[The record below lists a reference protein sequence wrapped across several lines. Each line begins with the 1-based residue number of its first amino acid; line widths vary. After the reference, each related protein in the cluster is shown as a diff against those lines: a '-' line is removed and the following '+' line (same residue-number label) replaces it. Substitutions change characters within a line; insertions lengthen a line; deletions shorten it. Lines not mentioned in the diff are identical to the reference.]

1 MNLLAPELVTLLT
14 SGLAQFITV
23 ISPGPC
29 FLITAQTAVA
39 LFFGSGP
46 VRTFYLRA
54 KVWIDRATELFVGA
68 LGLQL
73 L

>member
-1 MNLLAPELVTLLT
+1 MDLLAPELVTLLT
-14 SGLAQFITV
+14 IGPAQFIIV

-29 FLITAQTAVA
+29 FLIMAQTAVSQ
-39 LFFGSGP
+39 FFGSGP
-46 VRTFYLRA
+46 VRAFFLWA